1 MRAARRTLRIETR
14 FDAAASLFE
23 LIWHRPDG
31 TTQLEKFSTESAY
44 RARLE
49 TVEETLKSERW
60 NQAGSPQI
68 LRDGWRGCRA
78 RPVVRKASDAYNPG

>member
-1 MRAARRTLRIETR
+1 MIWMYERGAEELRLETR
-14 FDAAASLFE
+14 FDTAASHFE

-31 TTQLEKFSTESAY
+31 TVQMEKFLTESAF

-49 TVEETLKSERW
+49 SVEAALKTEHW

-68 LRDGWRGCRA
+68 LRGGWKER
-78 RPVVRKASDAYNPG
+78 

>member
-1 MRAARRTLRIETR
+1 MIWLYERGAEVLRIETR
-14 FDAAASLFE
+14 FDAAASHFE

-31 TTQLEKFSTESAY
+31 TTQVEKFSTESAF

-49 TVEETLKSERW
+49 TVEAALKTEHW

-68 LRDGWRGCRA
+68 LREGWKEG
-78 RPVVRKASDAYNPG
+78 K

>member
-1 MRAARRTLRIETR
+1 MIWMYERGAEVLRIETR
-14 FDAAASLFE
+14 FDTTASHFE

-31 TTQLEKFSTESAY
+31 TSQVEKFSTEAAF

-49 TVEETLKSERW
+49 SVEVALEIERW

-68 LRDGWRGCRA
+68 LREGWKEG
-78 RPVVRKASDAYNPG
+78 

>member
-1 MRAARRTLRIETR
+1 MNAARKCLRIETR
-14 FDAAASLFE
+14 FDPRRLEFE

-31 TTQLEKFSTESAY
+31 TTQVEKFSTETAF

-49 TVEETLKSERW
+49 SVEAALKTEHW

-68 LRDGWRGCRA
+68 LRDGWKGL
-78 RPVVRKASDAYNPG
+78 